1 MWCCGLEEWRIKI
14 TLMYEG
20 FQFKLRLLCSE
31 YKWEGAKR
39 IGGEKKQE
47 DVMMLML
54 VNQGQQ

>member
-1 MWCCGLEEWRIKI
+1 
-14 TLMYEG
+14 MYEG